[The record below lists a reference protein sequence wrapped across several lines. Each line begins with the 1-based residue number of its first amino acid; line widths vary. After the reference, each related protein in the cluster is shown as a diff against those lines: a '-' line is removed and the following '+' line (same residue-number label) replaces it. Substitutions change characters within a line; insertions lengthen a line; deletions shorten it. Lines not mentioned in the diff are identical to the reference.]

1 MKKLLLAAAVTAMGI
16 SAAQAAPTLYGKVNL
31 SVDSW
36 DNDGADDKIELNS
49 NASRIGVKGEE
60 KLTEKLAA
68 VYQAEWEIDVD
79 GGDDVFNKRNIF
91 GGLKWA
97 NVGTLK
103 AGIMDTP
110 FKDAAGG
117 YRDVFNDYAHADI
130 KEMMY
135 GEERVENVIGI
146 ETDPKLMKG
155 LVFALQAQQGES
167 NSETIAYTDGARD
180 SIGDGISTSLAYT
193 NKDLGFEAVIA
204 GNFNSIGDFK
214 AVGISNAPADAIRVG
229 ASYDLGKIGA
239 TGLFL
244 GAMWQTAEI
253 SDYVGTEAYSNVE
266 EDAWLVSATYNLG
279 NTPWSFK
286 AQYQEADTDWTVRT
300 AGTTSDTSVKQ
311 WGIGADYK
319 LNKQT
324 KLFANAVQREWDNRR
339 SGSGSASSVGTGAS
353 AINTSN
359 ADETVYGL
367 GMEVK
372 F

>member
-1 MKKLLLAAAVTAMGI
+1 MKKLLLAAAVTTLSL
-16 SAAQAAPTLYGKVNL
+16 SAAQAAPTLYGKVNV
-31 SVDSW
+31 SVDSY
-36 DNDGADDKIELNS
+36 DDGKDDKVEVNS
-49 NASRIGVKGEE
+49 NASRLGVKGEE
-60 KLTEKLAA
+60 KLTEKLSA

-79 GGDDVFNKRNIF
+79 GGDDVFKKRNIF
-91 GGLKWA
+91 AGLKWA
-97 NVGTLK
+97 NLGTLK

-110 FKDAAGG
+110 FKDAASG

-146 ETDPKLMKG
+146 ETDPKLMGG

-167 NSETIAYTDGARD
+167 TSSTVTYTDGARD
-180 SIGDGISTSLAYT
+180 SVGDGISTSLSYA
-193 NKDLGFEAVIA
+193 NKDLGLEGVIS
-204 GNFNSIGDFK
+204 GNFKSIGDFA

-229 ASYDLGKIGA
+229 ASFDLGKIGA

-253 SDYVGTEAYSNVE
+253 SDYLGTETYRNVE
-266 EDAWLVSATYNLG
+266 ENAWLLSATYKLG

-286 AQYQEADTDWTVRT
+286 AQYQEADTDWTT
-300 AGTTSDTSVKQ
+300 ATVTGDTSAKQ

-319 LNKQT
+319 LNSQT
-324 KLFANAVQREWDNRR
+324 KLFASAVQREWDNKRT
-339 SGSGSASSVGTGAS
+339 SAGAAT
-353 AINTSN
+353 AIPN
-359 ADETVYGL
+359 ADENVYGL
-367 GMEVK
+367 GMEIK

>member
-1 MKKLLLAAAVTAMGI
+1 MKKLLLAAAVTTLSL
-16 SAAQAAPTLYGKVNL
+16 SAAQAAPTLYGKVNV
-31 SVDSW
+31 SVDSY
-36 DNDGADDKIELNS
+36 DDGKDDKVEVNS
-49 NASRIGVKGEE
+49 NASRLGVKGEE
-60 KLTEKLAA
+60 KLTEKLSA

-79 GGDDVFNKRNIF
+79 GGDDVFKKRNIF
-91 GGLKWA
+91 AGLKWA
-97 NVGTLK
+97 NLGTLK

-110 FKDAAGG
+110 FKDAASG

-146 ETDPKLMKG
+146 ETDPKLMGG

-167 NSETIAYTDGARD
+167 TSSTVTYTDGARD
-180 SIGDGISTSLAYT
+180 SVGDGISTSLSYA
-193 NKDLGFEAVIA
+193 NKDLGLEGVIS
-204 GNFNSIGDFK
+204 GNFKSIGDFA

-229 ASYDLGKIGA
+229 ASFDLGKIGA

-253 SDYVGTEAYSNVE
+253 SDYLGTETYRNIE
-266 EDAWLVSATYNLG
+266 ENAWLLSATYKLG

-286 AQYQEADTDWTVRT
+286 AQYQEADTDWTT
-300 AGTTSDTSVKQ
+300 ATVTGDTSAKQ

-319 LNKQT
+319 LNSQT
-324 KLFANAVQREWDNRR
+324 KLFASAVQREWDNKRT
-339 SGSGSASSVGTGAS
+339 SAGAAT
-353 AINTSN
+353 AIPN
-359 ADETVYGL
+359 ADESVYGL
-367 GMEVK
+367 GMEIK